1 MIHRTK
7 HRLLLCVEVKHTA
20 AHVHQKRER
29 TTTILPPDA
38 RTADRYRARA
48 SQFTTLYIAPAGQ
61 RYTPREDYTRIL
73 NTNKHVHSSSII
85 YIHTFIADVDI

>member
-20 AHVHQKRER
+20 AHVYQKRER
-29 TTTILPPDA
+29 TTTIPPPDA

-48 SQFTTLYIAPAGQ
+48 SQHYIYIAPAGQ
-61 RYTPREDYTRIL
+61 RYTPRARHYGEDYYTRIL
-73 NTNKHVHSSSII
+73 NTNKHVHSS
-85 YIHTFIADVDI
+85 